1 MATYTI
7 KDMGKERIIT
17 ETNNSSFG
25 SVAPG
30 NNINS
35 KIETDNIMNSISINP
50 ATIAHWA
57 PFRVFQEEAT

>member
-25 SVAPG
+25 IVTPG

-35 KIETDNIMNSISINP
+35 KIIMDNTKDNISINP
-50 ATIAHWA
+50 TTIAHWA